1 MEKKNEEKKI
11 VLTKD
16 RLISLGIG
24 VLIGVIITSG
34 AFCLCRCRAPRI
46 DGNHSIEMR
55 EDNFPSSKDMMKK
68 KAKNRQKSMKKIK
81 ENNQTIEQDDNSTN
95 N

>member
-24 VLIGVIITSG
+24 VLIGVIINRSG
-34 AFCLCRCRAPRI
+34 FFR
-46 DGNHSIEMR
+46 
-55 EDNFPSSKDMMKK
+55 FF
-68 KAKNRQKSMKKIK
+68 
-81 ENNQTIEQDDNSTN
+81 
-95 N
+95 